1 MMTPRAYIYNFVSFD
16 YNSASAANSYNN
28 RGFNLSMLAAG
39 VISDSI
45 FPAYIP
51 KRLIIYPA
59 FVFHSSIRP
68 KG

>member
-1 MMTPRAYIYNFVSFD
+1 MMTPRAYTTLFLLITILHPQPTHTT
-16 YNSASAANSYNN
+16 N